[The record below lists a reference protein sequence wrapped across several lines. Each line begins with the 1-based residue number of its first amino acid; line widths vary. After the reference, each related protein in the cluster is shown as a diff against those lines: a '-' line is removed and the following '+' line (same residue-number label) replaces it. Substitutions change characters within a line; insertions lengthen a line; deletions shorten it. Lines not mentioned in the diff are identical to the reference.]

1 MTETVPYEIT
11 GTAGEIEFRK
21 YPPLVLATVESPG
34 NDSGFNLLFAYISG
48 NNTPR
53 DTISMTS
60 PVITSRKIP
69 MTAPVVSTAGS
80 MSFVMPPEKS
90 RDDVPAP
97 VDERVRIVPVPER
110 EVAVIRFKG
119 HASKDEVAA
128 VEERLREGLRKADVE
143 AVGEPFLMRY
153 NPPWIPGFLRRNEVG
168 VEIRR

>member
-34 NDSGFNLLFAYISG
+34 DDAGFNLLFAYISG
-48 NNTPR
+48 NNMTQ
-53 DTISMTS
+53 DSIAMTS
-60 PVITSRKIP
+60 PVITSAKIP

-80 MSFVMPPEKS
+80 MSFVMPPGKS
-90 RDDVPAP
+90 LDDVPAP
-97 VDERVRIVPVPER
+97 VDGRVRIVPVPAR

-119 HASKDEVAA
+119 YARRDEVAA
-128 VEERLREGLRKADVE
+128 VEVRLREGLRKAG
-143 AVGEPFLMRY
+143 AHPVGEPFLMRY

-168 VEIRR
+168 VEVRR

>member
-34 NDSGFNLLFAYISG
+34 GDVGFNLLFGYISG
-48 NNTPR
+48 NNTAR

-60 PVITSRKIP
+60 PVITSGTIP
-69 MTAPVVSTAGS
+69 MTAPVVSDTTS

-90 RDDVPAP
+90 RDDIPEP

-110 EVAVIRFKG
+110 EMAVIRFKG
-119 HASKDEVAA
+119 HARKDDVAA
-128 VEERLREGLRKADVE
+128 VEVRLKEGLRKAGIE
-143 AVGEPFLMRY
+143 PVGEPFLMRY